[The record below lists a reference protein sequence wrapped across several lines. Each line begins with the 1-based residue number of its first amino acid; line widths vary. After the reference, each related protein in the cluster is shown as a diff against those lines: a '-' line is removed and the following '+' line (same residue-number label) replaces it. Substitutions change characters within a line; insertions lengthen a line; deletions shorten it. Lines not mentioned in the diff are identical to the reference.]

1 MNWFYRLEQKY
12 GRKAI
17 PNIAKFFIAISILGE
32 ILTMIDP
39 ILFFSYFIFDP
50 AMILKGQVWRLFTWV
65 LMPSGNLGSIWGLLF
80 LFCLWMLARNLEM
93 YIGSFKMNFYFLGSI
108 VLFDIIGLAVYGITL
123 ATIGVG
129 VTTFL
134 TFSYTIFSLY
144 LMLGLFMPDAEV
156 RLYFVLPLKM
166 KWLVILYFVTYAYE
180 LYNVFSAGIYYGLCY
195 GSVIIVSVIWLLF
208 FVFICKNRVS
218 HKQKKRQRAYQAN
231 FEQPRP
237 GSGIGHHKCVI
248 CGRTDETNP
257 ELTFRFCSKCAGA
270 REYCNDHLF
279 THQHFR

>member
-1 MNWFYRLEQKY
+1 MNWFYKLEQKY
-12 GRKAI
+12 GRKAV
-17 PNIAKFFIAISILGE
+17 PNVAKLFIAISIMGE
-32 ILTMIDP
+32 VIAIANTESFYVNLC
-39 ILFFSYFIFDP
+39 FDP
-50 AMILKGQVWRLFTWV
+50 GLILQGQIWRLFTWV
-65 LMPSGNLGSIWGLLF
+65 LMPSGNLSSVWGLLF
-80 LFCLWMLARNLEM
+80 LFCLWMLAGNLEM
-93 YIGSFKMNFYFLGSI
+93 YLGSFKMNFYFFGSI
-108 VLFDIIGLAVYGITL
+108 IFFDIAGFIIYGIVY
-123 ATIGVG
+123 ATVG
-129 VTTFL
+129 VYMSIFL
-134 TFSYTIFSLY
+134 SFSYTIFSLY

-180 LYNVFSAGIYYGLCY
+180 LFNVFKTGFLFGIYG
-195 GSVIIVSVIWLLF
+195 GSVIILSIIWLLF

-218 HKQKKRQRAYQAN
+218 HKQKKRQRVYQAN
-231 FEQPRP
+231 FEKPRP

-257 ELTFRFCSKCAGA
+257 ELTFRFCSKCSGA